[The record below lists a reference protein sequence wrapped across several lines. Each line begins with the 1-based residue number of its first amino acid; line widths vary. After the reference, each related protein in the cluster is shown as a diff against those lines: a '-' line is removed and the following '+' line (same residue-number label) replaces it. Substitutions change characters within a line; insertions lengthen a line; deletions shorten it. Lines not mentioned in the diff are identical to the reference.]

1 MVKFVEDELMAIRNE
16 VLDMWALVYD
26 QMKNISEAL
35 PTADKDKAGEVII
48 RENASTHQTQTRLRH
63 RGLLVLYNRS
73 H

>member
-1 MVKFVEDELMAIRNE
+1 MVKFVEDELMVIRNE

-48 RENASTHQTQTRLRH
+48 REKRVNASDSNSTATSRTF
-63 RGLLVLYNRS
+63 S
-73 H
+73 FSIIP